1 MTSRHNELWTPEEVG
16 RLDEL
21 AGSGTPV
28 AEIATEIGR
37 TEAAVRSKAYK
48 ENLTLGADSGGG
60 FTDYIGQIMEDTR
73 RCVREQTGVAM
84 LSAAAAGLLLGLF
97 IGGGRRGR
105 GDDEFTKG
113 AFARITDAFDR
124 NIPRR

>member
-21 AGSGTPV
+21 AGDSTPV
-28 AEIATEIGR
+28 ADIAAEFGR

-48 ENLTLGADSGGG
+48 ENISLGTDTGGG
-60 FTDYIGQIMEDTR
+60 FTDYVGRVMEDTR

-84 LSAAAAGLLLGLF
+84 LGAAVAGLLLGLF
-97 IGGGRRGR
+97 IGGRRGR
-105 GDDEFTKG
+105 VGDEFTEG
-113 AFARITDAFDR
+113 AFARITDAFNR
-124 NIPRR
+124 RIPRE